1 MAGKTKQKRE
11 SEQKAKLRR
20 RVMDLALG
28 VNSGC
33 DLSVGETDGDFYQTM
48 GAQDFFIF
56 LRAIQNVF
64 PQDRDTT
71 QTYDIW
77 NLHNFEDIDQA
88 VEWLWE
94 NGIRA

>member
-1 MAGKTKQKRE
+1 
-11 SEQKAKLRR
+11 
-20 RVMDLALG
+20 MDIALG
-28 VNSGC
+28 ANSGC
-33 DLSVGETDGDFYQTM
+33 ELSAGDTEADFWRSM
-48 GAQDFFIF
+48 GTQDFFVF
-56 LRAIQNVF
+56 LRAVQNVF

-94 NGIRA
+94 NGIRP